1 VRALLVS
8 MALIWTKLAEEAEPI
23 QRTKLGVANDDTAG
37 QTQVPR
43 GSASDAMPTLQDT
56 DESAQVRKCGPLPG
70 RKFVDVDY
78 RCDECG
84 AEVLRAVPR
93 GR

>member
-1 VRALLVS
+1 MKRRS
-8 MALIWTKLAEEAEPI
+8 MGSLAI
-23 QRTKLGVANDDTAG
+23 
-37 QTQVPR
+37 
-43 GSASDAMPTLQDT
+43 DAMPTLQDT
-56 DESAQVRKCGPLPG
+56 HESAQVRASPC

-93 GR
+93 RTLGWRPK